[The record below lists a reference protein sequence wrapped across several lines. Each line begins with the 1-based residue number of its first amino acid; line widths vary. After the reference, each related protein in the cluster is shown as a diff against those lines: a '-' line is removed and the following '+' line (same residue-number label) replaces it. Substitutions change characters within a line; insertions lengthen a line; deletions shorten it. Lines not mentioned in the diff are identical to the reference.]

1 MNKKGSATA
10 AYWCWEVCVCVVCG
24 TVAVVVAV
32 AVKKWMT
39 RCAPCDEQ
47 QYPYKEIINENSIL
61 CFERCS
67 PSEHHSLSLSVVL
80 YLAPCTFYLPGTILA
95 TNGVPIIVKR
105 PLAGPVTAVMAH
117 AAAMSPAPSG
127 SILVSTPQEVSNS
140 CAFKPFLTPT

>member
-10 AYWCWEVCVCVVCG
+10 DYWCWEVCVCVLWCVVCG
-24 TVAVVVAV
+24 MWHSGSGSGSGS
-32 AVKKWMT
+32 KE
-39 RCAPCDEQ
+39 CDEQ